1 MRKHDLLSRLLVA
14 PLLVLSLLV
23 PEAALADGA
32 PMSVATGGLPT
43 GDLTSA
49 AIRMVL
55 GLAVVLAL
63 LGATAW
69 VSRRF
74 RVGAGMRGGLIEV
87 VSGLSL
93 GARERV
99 VLIRVGGDQVLVG
112 VSPSGMRTLHVL
124 NQNPN
129 DSETGPFSNYLD
141 KNP

>member
-1 MRKHDLLSRLLVA
+1 MRTRTY
-14 PLLVLSLLV
+14 PLLILLLTAG
-23 PEAALADGA
+23 PALADA
-32 PMSVATGGLPT
+32 AQKSLATGGLPA
-43 GDLTSA
+43 GNLTSA
-49 AIRMVL
+49 ALRMVL

-87 VSGLSL
+87 ISGLSL

-112 VSPSGMRTLHVL
+112 VTPSGMRTLHVL
-124 NQNPN
+124 NQAQTQAQKPAGEFASFM
-129 DSETGPFSNYLD
+129 DRTS
-141 KNP
+141 

>member
-1 MRKHDLLSRLLVA
+1 MRTYRLLT
-14 PLLVLSLLV
+14 LLLTAG
-23 PEAALADGA
+23 PALADGA
-32 PMSVATGGLPT
+32 QKSLATGGLPA
-43 GDLTSA
+43 GNLTSA
-49 AIRMVL
+49 ALRMVL

-87 VSGLSL
+87 ISGLSL

-99 VLIRVGGDQVLVG
+99 VLIRVGTDQVLVG

-124 NQNPN
+124 NHSQTQAQKPAGEFASFM
-129 DSETGPFSNYLD
+129 DRTS
-141 KNP
+141 

>member
-1 MRKHDLLSRLLVA
+1 MRSHSLLALLLVA
-14 PLLVLSLLV
+14 PLLV
-23 PEAALADGA
+23 PGAALAAGA
-32 PMSVATGGLPT
+32 PTSVATGGLPA
-43 GDLTSA
+43 GDLTAA

-124 NQNPN
+124 NQDP
-129 DSETGPFSNYLD
+129 DESRDDGTGTFSNYLD
-141 KNP
+141 RNK

>member
-1 MRKHDLLSRLLVA
+1 MRKHDLLALLLVVS
-14 PLLVLSLLV
+14 LVV
-23 PEAALADGA
+23 PAAALAADA
-32 PMSVATGGLPT
+32 PTSVATGGLPT

-49 AIRMVL
+49 ALRMVL

-74 RVGAGMRGGLIEV
+74 RVGAGLRGGLIEV

-99 VLIRVGGDQVLVG
+99 VLLRVGGDQVLVG
-112 VSPSGMRTLHVL
+112 VTPSGMRTLHVL
-124 NQNPN
+124 NQSST
-129 DSETGPFSNYLD
+129 DDETGDKRTGAFANYLD
-141 KNP
+141 RNP

>member
-1 MRKHDLLSRLLVA
+1 MPRHTLLALLLTAGPV
-14 PLLVLSLLV
+14 
-23 PEAALADGA
+23 LADTA
-32 PMSVATGGLPT
+32 PAGVATGGLPA

-124 NQNPN
+124 NQDPN
-129 DSETGPFSNYLD
+129 DRQPDRDAGPFSNYLD
-141 KNP
+141 RNP

>member
-1 MRKHDLLSRLLVA
+1 MVLIPMATARKYAWLPILLLAAGS
-14 PLLVLSLLV
+14 
-23 PEAALADGA
+23 ALAENA
-32 PMSVATGGLPT
+32 KTSVATGGLPT
-43 GDLTSA
+43 ADLTSA

-74 RVGAGMRGGLIEV
+74 RVSAGMRGGLIEV

-124 NQNPN
+124 NPGHGSN
-129 DSETGPFSNYLD
+129 FSNYMD
-141 KNP
+141 GKS

>member
-1 MRKHDLLSRLLVA
+1 MRIHK
-14 PLLVLSLLV
+14 LLVLLLMAG
-23 PEAALADGA
+23 PALADGA
-32 PMSVATGGLPT
+32 QKSVATGGLPT
-43 GDLTSA
+43 GELTSA

-74 RVGAGMRGGLIEV
+74 RVGAGLRGGLIEV
-87 VSGLSL
+87 ISGLSL

-124 NQNPN
+124 NQPPT
-129 DSETGPFSNYLD
+129 SSHTGEFANYMD
-141 KNP
+141 RTQ

>member
-1 MRKHDLLSRLLVA
+1 MRTHSLLA
-14 PLLVLSLLV
+14 LVLAAG
-23 PEAALADGA
+23 PALADGA
-32 PMSVATGGLPT
+32 QKSVATGGLPT

-74 RVGAGMRGGLIEV
+74 RIGAGMRGGLIEV

-124 NQNPN
+124 NQPGNDGQSGDFANFLDRNP
-129 DSETGPFSNYLD
+129 
-141 KNP
+141 

>member
-1 MRKHDLLSRLLVA
+1 VRRHTLLA
-14 PLLVLSLLV
+14 LVLAAG
-23 PEAALADGA
+23 PALADGA
-32 PMSVATGGLPT
+32 QKSVATGGLPA

-124 NQNPN
+124 NQNS
-129 DSETGPFSNYLD
+129 DFSNYLD

>member
-1 MRKHDLLSRLLVA
+1 MQKS
-14 PLLVLSLLV
+14 SLLALALASG
-23 PEAALADGA
+23 PALADGVQKG
-32 PMSVATGGLPT
+32 VATGGLPT
-43 GDLTSA
+43 SDLMSA
-49 AIRMVL
+49 AIRMII

-74 RVGAGMRGGLIEV
+74 RVGAGLRGGLIEV

-99 VLIRVGGDQVLVG
+99 VLLRVGGDQVLIG

-124 NQNPN
+124 NQGTN
-129 DSETGPFSNYLD
+129 EFSNYLD

>member
-1 MRKHDLLSRLLVA
+1 MHKLLVLLLVA
-14 PLLVLSLLV
+14 GP
-23 PEAALADGA
+23 ALADGTQR
-32 PMSVATGGLPT
+32 SLATGGLPT
-43 GDLTSA
+43 GNLTSA

-74 RVGAGMRGGLIEV
+74 RVGAGLRGGLIEV

-124 NQNPN
+124 NQAQAANQAN
-129 DSETGPFSNYLD
+129 NQNGEFANYMERT
-141 KNP
+141 P

>member
-1 MRKHDLLSRLLVA
+1 MRMHRLTALLLVA
-14 PLLVLSLLV
+14 GP
-23 PEAALADGA
+23 ALADGA
-32 PMSVATGGLPT
+32 HKSVATGGLPT
-43 GDLTSA
+43 SDLTSA

-74 RVGAGMRGGLIEV
+74 RVGTGMRGGLIEV
-87 VSGLSL
+87 ISGLSL

-112 VSPSGMRTLHVL
+112 VSAAGMRTLHVL
-124 NQNPN
+124 NQTQDHNQNQPG
-129 DSETGPFSNYLD
+129 EFSNYMD
-141 KNP
+141 RNP

>member
-1 MRKHDLLSRLLVA
+1 MRIPPLFTLLLA
-14 PLLVLSLLV
+14 AGP
-23 PEAALADGA
+23 ALADDA
-32 PMSVATGGLPT
+32 HKSIATGGLPT
-43 GDLTSA
+43 GDLTAA

-63 LGATAW
+63 LAATAW

-74 RVGAGMRGGLIEV
+74 RLGSGMRGGLIEV
-87 VSGLSL
+87 ISGLSL

-124 NQNPN
+124 NPAQPPPQAP
-129 DSETGPFSNYLD
+129 DFATYMDRKP
-141 KNP
+141 

>member
-1 MRKHDLLSRLLVA
+1 MHKHTLLA
-14 PLLVLSLLV
+14 LVLAAG
-23 PEAALADGA
+23 PALADGA
-32 PMSVATGGLPT
+32 QTSVATGGLPT
-43 GDLTSA
+43 SDLTSA

-124 NQNPN
+124 NQDPVDGRDGNTT
-129 DSETGPFSNYLD
+129 EFSNYLD
-141 KNP
+141 RNK

>member
-1 MRKHDLLSRLLVA
+1 MQFRRLLVL
-14 PLLVLSLLV
+14 LLVTG
-23 PEAALADGA
+23 PALADSA
-32 PMSVATGGLPT
+32 EKSLATGGLPT
-43 GDLTSA
+43 SDLTSA

-69 VSRRF
+69 ASRRF
-74 RVGAGMRGGLIEV
+74 RVGAGLRGGLIEV

-124 NQNPN
+124 NQPPAN
-129 DSETGPFSNYLD
+129 GPTPEFANYMD
-141 KNP
+141 RTP

>member
-1 MRKHDLLSRLLVA
+1 MRIEK
-14 PLLVLSLLV
+14 LLVLLLAAG
-23 PEAALADGA
+23 PALADSA
-32 PMSVATGGLPT
+32 QKSLATGGLPT
-43 GDLTSA
+43 SDLTSA
-49 AIRMVL
+49 GIRMVL

-74 RVGAGMRGGLIEV
+74 RVGAGLRGGLIEV
-87 VSGLSL
+87 ISGLSL

-124 NQNPN
+124 NQ
-129 DSETGPFSNYLD
+129 SEPANQAHNQNREFANYMD
-141 KNP
+141 RTP

>member
-1 MRKHDLLSRLLVA
+1 MRKH
-14 PLLVLSLLV
+14 SLL
-23 PEAALADGA
+23 ALALAAGPALAGGA
-32 PMSVATGGLPT
+32 QTSVATGGLPT

-99 VLIRVGGDQVLVG
+99 ILIRVGGDQVLVG

-124 NQNPN
+124 NQEPN
-129 DSETGPFSNYLD
+129 DSRDHNAGDFSNYLD
-141 KNP
+141 RNK

>member
-1 MRKHDLLSRLLVA
+1 MHKLLVLLLVA
-14 PLLVLSLLV
+14 GP
-23 PEAALADGA
+23 ALADGTQR
-32 PMSVATGGLPT
+32 SLATGGLPT
-43 GDLTSA
+43 GNLTSA

-74 RVGAGMRGGLIEV
+74 RVGAGLRGGLIEV

-124 NQNPN
+124 NQAQAANQAN
-129 DSETGPFSNYLD
+129 SQNGEFANYMERT
-141 KNP
+141 P

>member
-1 MRKHDLLSRLLVA
+1 QAHPGAGVSPAMREHSLVVLLLLA
-14 PLLVLSLLV
+14 GP
-23 PEAALADGA
+23 ALADGA
-32 PMSVATGGLPT
+32 QKSVATGGLPA
-43 GDLTSA
+43 GDLTAA
-49 AIRMVL
+49 AIRMVI

-124 NQNPN
+124 QQNDGQN
-129 DSETGPFSNYLD
+129 REFSNYLD
-141 KNP
+141 RNP

>member
-1 MRKHDLLSRLLVA
+1 MRPTPKLAVLAVPLLVA
-14 PLLVLSLLV
+14 V
-23 PEAALADGA
+23 PALASA
-32 PMSVATGGLPT
+32 PAGIATGGLPA
-43 GDLTSA
+43 GDLTAA

-63 LGATAW
+63 LGAAAW

-74 RVGAGMRGGLIEV
+74 RLGAGMRGGLIEV

-124 NQNPN
+124 NN
-129 DSETGPFSNYLD
+129 SEPAGDGAGRDFANYLD
-141 KNP
+141 RTP

>member
-1 MRKHDLLSRLLVA
+1 MRKHSMLALLLA
-14 PLLVLSLLV
+14 AGP
-23 PEAALADGA
+23 ALADGA
-32 PMSVATGGLPT
+32 QKSLATGGLPT
-43 GDLTSA
+43 GDLTAA

-74 RVGAGMRGGLIEV
+74 RVGGGMRGGLIEV

-129 DSETGPFSNYLD
+129 DGQGDGAPGDFSNYLD
-141 KNP
+141 RNP

>member
-1 MRKHDLLSRLLVA
+1 MRMHKLVVLLLVA
-14 PLLVLSLLV
+14 GP
-23 PEAALADGA
+23 ALADGA
-32 PMSVATGGLPT
+32 HKSVATGGLPT

-74 RVGAGMRGGLIEV
+74 RVGTGMRGGLIEV
-87 VSGLSL
+87 ISGLSL
-93 GARERV
+93 GTRERV

-124 NQNPN
+124 NQTQNCNQNPRQ
-129 DSETGPFSNYLD
+129 TGEFANYMD
-141 KNP
+141 RNP

>member
-1 MRKHDLLSRLLVA
+1 MIPAMRNHSLLALLVA
-14 PLLVLSLLV
+14 PLLVPGL
-23 PEAALADGA
+23 ALAAGE
-32 PMSVATGGLPT
+32 PTSVATGGLPA

-49 AIRMVL
+49 ALRMVV

-74 RVGAGMRGGLIEV
+74 RLGAGMRGGLIEV

-99 VLIRVGGDQVLVG
+99 VLLRVGGEQVLVG

-124 NQNPN
+124 NQGPG
-129 DSETGPFSNYLD
+129 DSAPFANYLD

>member
-1 MRKHDLLSRLLVA
+1 MRKHFLMALLLA
-14 PLLVLSLLV
+14 AGP
-23 PEAALADGA
+23 ALADGA
-32 PMSVATGGLPT
+32 QKSVATGGLPT

-74 RVGAGMRGGLIEV
+74 RVGGGMRGGLIEV

-124 NQNPN
+124 NQNPEGSQA
-129 DSETGPFSNYLD
+129 DTAAGTFSNYLD
-141 KNP
+141 RTP

>member
-1 MRKHDLLSRLLVA
+1 MHVHRLL
-14 PLLVLSLLV
+14 
-23 PEAALADGA
+23 ALALVAGPALANDA
-32 PMSVATGGLPT
+32 AKELATGGLPT
-43 GDLTSA
+43 ADLTSA
-49 AIRMVL
+49 AIRMVV

-74 RVGAGMRGGLIEV
+74 RTGAQARGGQIEV
-87 VSGLSL
+87 ISGLSL

-112 VSPSGMRTLHVL
+112 VSASGMRALHVL

-129 DSETGPFSNYLD
+129 PGGEFSNYMD
-141 KNP
+141 AKR

>member
-1 MRKHDLLSRLLVA
+1 MRTHSLLA
-14 PLLVLSLLV
+14 LVLLAG
-23 PEAALADGA
+23 PALADAA
-32 PMSVATGGLPT
+32 PKSVATGGLPT

-69 VSRRF
+69 LSRRF
-74 RVGAGMRGGLIEV
+74 RIGGGMRGGLIEV

-124 NQNPN
+124 NQNPE
-129 DSETGPFSNYLD
+129 DHQPGAQGGAFANYLD

>member
-1 MRKHDLLSRLLVA
+1 MRKHYLLALLLA
-14 PLLVLSLLV
+14 AGP
-23 PEAALADGA
+23 ALADGA
-32 PMSVATGGLPT
+32 QKSVATGGLPT
-43 GDLTSA
+43 GDLTA
-49 AIRMVL
+49 AAVRMVL

-74 RVGAGMRGGLIEV
+74 RVGGGMRGGLIEV

-124 NQNPN
+124 NQNSN
-129 DSETGPFSNYLD
+129 DGQADDGAGAFSNYLD

>member
-1 MRKHDLLSRLLVA
+1 MHKLLVLLLVA
-14 PLLVLSLLV
+14 GP
-23 PEAALADGA
+23 ALADGTQR
-32 PMSVATGGLPT
+32 SLATGGLPT
-43 GDLTSA
+43 GNLTSA

-74 RVGAGMRGGLIEV
+74 RVGAGLRGGLIEV

-124 NQNPN
+124 NQAQAANQAN
-129 DSETGPFSNYLD
+129 TQNGEFANYMERT
-141 KNP
+141 P